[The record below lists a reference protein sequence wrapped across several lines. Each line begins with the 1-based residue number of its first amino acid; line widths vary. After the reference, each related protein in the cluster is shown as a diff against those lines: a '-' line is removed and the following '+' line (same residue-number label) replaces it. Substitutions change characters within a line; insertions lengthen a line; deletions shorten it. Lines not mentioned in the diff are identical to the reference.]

1 MATTKNRETWLTQ
14 ATREITRLV
23 FKPEGLE
30 VPEVRV
36 SVGFPSRG
44 ALSARSRTIGQCWYG
59 THTGDKVPQI
69 FISPVIDDDAKV
81 LATLTH
87 ELLHATLPSGSGH
100 GPKFAKAMK
109 PIGLEGKPTATE
121 AGKNLLENLEKVSAK
136 VGDFP
141 HARIDPKTLGKKQ
154 STRLLKAECPE
165 CGYVVRVTKKWLLR
179 GFPVCP
185 EGDEME
191 PDV

>member
-14 ATREITRLV
+14 ATRELTRTV
-23 FKPEGLE
+23 FKPAGLE

-69 FISPVIDDDAKV
+69 FISPVIDGDAKV

-87 ELLHATLPSGSGH
+87 EILHATLPSGSGH

-109 PIGLEGKPTATE
+109 GIDLVGKPTSTE
-121 AGKNLLENLEKVSAK
+121 AGKDLLEILEKVSAK
-136 VGDFP
+136 VGEYP

-154 STRLLKAECPE
+154 STRLLKAECPV
-165 CGYVVRVTKKWLLR
+165 CGYVVRVTKKWLEI
-179 GFPVCP
+179 GYPVCP